1 MIATEIA
8 IKKVAKYAV
17 YTAVTVV
24 FAIISGCAT
33 GPNANPR
40 DPLEPFN
47 RAMFSFNEGVDK
59 VVTRPVAEVYVAVTP
74 KLLRSGV
81 TNFFQNLGELWTG
94 VNSGLQLK
102 GEKAVTS
109 FMRFGVNT
117 VFGLG
122 GVLDVA
128 SEAGM
133 QRYSEDFGQ
142 TLGRWGMPSGPYL
155 VLPLWGPSTV
165 RDAASIPVDA
175 QGNPVSAI
183 SPEADR
189 NATTVL
195 NLVNTRARLFDA
207 ERLFNQIAIDK
218 YSFARDAFMQKR
230 RNDVY
235 DGDPP
240 DQIDKDTGSD
250 PDPAKDAPSGENPA
264 QPSPAVPAK

>member
-128 SEAGM
+128 
-133 QRYSEDFGQ
+133 
-142 TLGRWGMPSGPYL
+142 
-155 VLPLWGPSTV
+155 
-165 RDAASIPVDA
+165 
-175 QGNPVSAI
+175 
-183 SPEADR
+183 
-189 NATTVL
+189 
-195 NLVNTRARLFDA
+195 
-207 ERLFNQIAIDK
+207 
-218 YSFARDAFMQKR
+218 
-230 RNDVY
+230 
-235 DGDPP
+235 
-240 DQIDKDTGSD
+240 
-250 PDPAKDAPSGENPA
+250 
-264 QPSPAVPAK
+264 